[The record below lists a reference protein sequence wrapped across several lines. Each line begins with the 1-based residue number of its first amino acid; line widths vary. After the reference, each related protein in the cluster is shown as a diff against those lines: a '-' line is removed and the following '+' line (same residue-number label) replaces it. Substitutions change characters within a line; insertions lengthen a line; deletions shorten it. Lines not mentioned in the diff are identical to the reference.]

1 MITSLTTRYRVV
13 FTLSLVLCVLLVSGV
28 PVGANMTSHF
38 GDSGGKYV
46 RTYGVFQTK
55 EAWDNYASS
64 KRVDNEKLH
73 VVRNGK
79 KYAAV
84 SDGWG
89 FRLIPLPPEPEP
101 EPERGRDR
109 ERDDDR
115 GRTREP
121 RRTESCNVEW
131 GHWYVDVIT
140 HVIPKLQI
148 DTLTNVT
155 TGIPATGKL
164 SVTTKYT
171 ERRDGEEICRV
182 YLDGVY
188 SHRYSNGIRTETREG
203 ERTDYNSIKVIDHTG
218 DLTVLR
224 INETSGDLVLQWSN
238 RYDAYRV
245 HVDVVTFDGSLRQN
259 LPVQVY
265 IWPNG
270 QTTSAIKVQ
279 TYRSVTVD

>member
-28 PVGANMTSHF
+28 PVDAKMTSIF
-38 GDSGGKYV
+38 KDSGGK
-46 RTYGVFQTK
+46 GVQSNVPYPFETK
-55 EAWDNYASS
+55 EQWDDYVSS
-64 KRVDNEKLH
+64 TRPENSERTIVL
-73 VVRNGK
+73 NGK
-79 KYAAV
+79 RYAYV
-84 SDGWG
+84 TRGWG
-89 FRLIPLPPEPEP
+89 TALIELPPEPEP
-101 EPERGRDR
+101 EPGRGW
-109 ERDDDR
+109 DDDR
-115 GRTREP
+115 DPRPEP
-121 RRTESCNVEW
+121 VRRTQSCNVEW
-131 GHWYVDVIT
+131 GPWYVDVIT

-171 ERRDGEEICRV
+171 ERRDGEVICRV

>member
-13 FTLSLVLCVLLVSGV
+13 FTLSLVLCVLMVSGV
-28 PVGANMTSHF
+28 PVDAQSKSAFWN
-38 GDSGGKYV
+38 SGGQYV
-46 RTYGVFQTK
+46 LHREYHGFGTK
-55 EAWDNYASS
+55 EAWDDYVASTRPENS
-64 KRVDNEKLH
+64 SRIVEL
-73 VVRNGK
+73 NGK
-79 KYAAV
+79 RYAYV
-84 SDGWG
+84 TRG
-89 FRLIPLPPEPEP
+89 FGTALIELPPEPEP
-101 EPERGRDR
+101 EPGRGGDVDR
-109 ERDDDR
+109 PP
-115 GRTREP
+115 TRRP

-131 GHWYVDVIT
+131 GPWYVDVIT

-171 ERRDGEEICRV
+171 ERREGEVICRV

-188 SHRYSNGIRTETREG
+188 SHRYSNGVRTQTREG

-224 INETSGDLVLQWSN
+224 INEKSGDLVLRWSN

-279 TYRSVTVD
+279 THRSVTVD